1 MQEQGIN
8 DSHTND
14 KNSKPNRLI
23 NESSPY
29 LLQHAHNPVDWYAW
43 GDEALQRAIK
53 EDKPIFISIG
63 YSACH
68 WCHVMAHESFED
80 EGIARLMNEKFI
92 NIKVDREERPD
103 LDDIYQR
110 VAQLATGNGGWP
122 LSVFLTPDQKPF
134 YVGTYFPKD
143 SRYGMP
149 GFGTILIQLSEAY
162 KNRKQEIQSATAE
175 FMNALTSS
183 AQDIQ
188 FSQERQ
194 QDTISKT
201 GRSTLEEAAIAL
213 LHMADNVYGG
223 FGQAPKFP
231 NVSNLLFLLRYYD
244 ISGVNRFKDFVMFTA
259 DKMIR
264 GGIHD
269 QLGGG
274 FARYSTDQ
282 RWQVPHFEKMLYDNA
297 LLIQLYAELY
307 QLSRNKSYLETA
319 EKTLDYVIR
328 EMTSPDG
335 GFYSAQDADSEGEEG
350 KFYTWSKQEI
360 ISYLDDEKKNAEIFC
375 EYYGVTEGGNFEGK
389 NILHITKSTGEIAR
403 KYGQTPEEIEQ
414 VLQHI
419 SKRLFTIRE
428 KRTKPGR
435 DDKILTSWNGLMISA
450 FSKVYRI
457 TNNPTY
463 LSHAT
468 KGIEFIENKIGTSDG
483 RLRRT
488 FKDGVSKLNA
498 YLDDFAFY
506 INALLDV
513 FEVDTNPRYIEKAIL
528 YADSMMRHFW
538 DEKQGNFFFT
548 SDDHEQL
555 IVRTKSLYDLAIPS
569 GNSMAASTLL
579 RLYHITRN
587 SNYLL
592 KAEQI
597 MSAGAKA
604 AAENPFGFGQLLN
617 AIYLY
622 IRKPVEITIIGT
634 NMKKP
639 KDLEQMSDWLG
650 RQFIPNSII
659 ALVKDRSQLDGLNKY
674 PFFDGKKVENN
685 IQTKRISADN
695 GPLIAEH
702 AFVCKNFS
710 CSLPIHSLEQLQKY
724 LGKDNDRNGL

>member
-92 NIKVDREERPD
+92 NIKVDREERSD

-175 FMNALTSS
+175 FMNALTNSV
-183 AQDIQ
+183 QDIQ

-194 QDTISKT
+194 QDTVSKT
-201 GRSTLEEAAIAL
+201 GRSTLEEAAVAL

-297 LLIQLYAELY
+297 LLTQLYAELY

-328 EMTSPDG
+328 EMTSPNG

-360 ISYLDDEKKNAEIFC
+360 ISSLDDEKKNADIFC

-414 VLQHI
+414 VLQNI

-457 TNNPTY
+457 TNNLTY

-498 YLDDFAFY
+498 YLDDYAFY

-513 FEVDTNPRYIEKAIL
+513 FEVDTNSRYIEKAIL
-528 YADSMMRHFW
+528 YADSMIRHFW

-622 IRKPVEITIIGT
+622 IRKPIEITIIGT
-634 NMKKP
+634 NMTKP
-639 KDLEQMSDWLG
+639 KDLEQMSNWLG
-650 RQFIPNSII
+650 RQFFPNSII

-685 IQTKRISADN
+685 ILTKEISADN
-695 GPLIAEH
+695 GPLNSEQ

-710 CSLPIHSLEQLQKY
+710 CSLPIHSLEQLQKS

>member
-43 GDEALQRAIK
+43 GDEALQRALK

-92 NIKVDREERPD
+92 NIKVDREERSD

-175 FMNALTSS
+175 FMNALTNSV
-183 AQDIQ
+183 QDIQ

-194 QDTISKT
+194 QDTVSKT
-201 GRSTLEEAAIAL
+201 GRSTLEEAAVAL

-297 LLIQLYAELY
+297 LLTQLYAELY

-328 EMTSPDG
+328 EMTSPNG

-360 ISYLDDEKKNAEIFC
+360 ISSLDDEKKNADIFC
-375 EYYGVTEGGNFEGK
+375 EYYGVTEGGNFEGE

-419 SKRLFTIRE
+419 SRRLFTIRE

-498 YLDDFAFY
+498 YLDDYAFY

-513 FEVDTNPRYIEKAIL
+513 FEVDTNSRYIEKAIL
-528 YADSMMRHFW
+528 YADSMIRHFW

-622 IRKPVEITIIGT
+622 IRKPIEITIIGT

-650 RQFIPNSII
+650 RQFFPNSII

-685 IQTKRISADN
+685 ILTKEISADN
-695 GPLIAEH
+695 GPLNSEH

-710 CSLPIHSLEQLQKY
+710 CSLPIHSLEQLQKS

>member
-43 GDEALQRAIK
+43 GGEALQRAIK

-80 EGIARLMNEKFI
+80 EGIARLMNQKFI
-92 NIKVDREERPD
+92 NIKVDREERSD

-149 GFGTILIQLSEAY
+149 GFGTILIQVSEAY

-175 FMNALTSS
+175 FMSALTNSV
-183 AQDIQ
+183 QDIQ

-194 QDTISKT
+194 QDTVSKT
-201 GRSTLEEAAIAL
+201 GRSTLEEAAVAL

-282 RWQVPHFEKMLYDNA
+282 RWQVPHFEKMIYDNA
-297 LLIQLYAELY
+297 LLTQLYAELY

-328 EMTSPDG
+328 EMTSPNG

-350 KFYTWSKQEI
+350 KFYNWSKQEI
-360 ISYLDDEKKNAEIFC
+360 ISSLDDEKKNADIFC

-419 SKRLFTIRE
+419 SKRLFAIRE

-498 YLDDFAFY
+498 YLDDYAFY

-513 FEVDTNPRYIEKAIL
+513 FEVDTNSRYIEKAIL
-528 YADSMMRHFW
+528 YADSMIRHFW

-622 IRKPVEITIIGT
+622 VRKPIEITIIGT

-639 KDLEQMSDWLG
+639 KDLEQMSNWLG
-650 RQFIPNSII
+650 RQFFPNSII

-685 IQTKRISADN
+685 ILTKEISADN
-695 GPLIAEH
+695 GPLNSEH

-710 CSLPIHSLEQLQKY
+710 CSLPIHSLEQLQKSI
-724 LGKDNDRNGL
+724 GKDNDRNGL

>member
-92 NIKVDREERPD
+92 NIKVDREERSD

-175 FMNALTSS
+175 FMNALTNSV
-183 AQDIQ
+183 QDIQ

-194 QDTISKT
+194 QDTVSKT
-201 GRSTLEEAAIAL
+201 GRSTLEEAAVAL

-297 LLIQLYAELY
+297 LLTQLYAELY

-328 EMTSPDG
+328 EMTSPNG

-360 ISYLDDEKKNAEIFC
+360 ISSLDDEKKNADIFC

-498 YLDDFAFY
+498 YLDDYAFY

-513 FEVDTNPRYIEKAIL
+513 FEVDTNSRYIEKAIL
-528 YADSMMRHFW
+528 YADSMIRHFW

-622 IRKPVEITIIGT
+622 IRKPIEITIIGT

-685 IQTKRISADN
+685 ILTKEISADN
-695 GPLIAEH
+695 GPLNSEH

-710 CSLPIHSLEQLQKY
+710 CSLPIHSLEQLQKS

>member
-92 NIKVDREERPD
+92 NIKVDREERSD

-175 FMNALTSS
+175 FMNALTNSV
-183 AQDIQ
+183 QDIQ

-194 QDTISKT
+194 QDTVSKT
-201 GRSTLEEAAIAL
+201 GRSTLEEAAVAL

-297 LLIQLYAELY
+297 LLTQLYAELY

-328 EMTSPDG
+328 EMTSPNG

-360 ISYLDDEKKNAEIFC
+360 ISSLDDEKKNADIFC

-463 LSHAT
+463 ISHAT

-498 YLDDFAFY
+498 YLDDYAFY

-513 FEVDTNPRYIEKAIL
+513 FEVDTNSRYIEKAIL
-528 YADSMMRHFW
+528 YADSMIRHFW

-622 IRKPVEITIIGT
+622 IRKPIEITIIGT

-639 KDLEQMSDWLG
+639 KDLEQMSNWLG
-650 RQFIPNSII
+650 RQFFPNSII

-685 IQTKRISADN
+685 ILTKEISADN
-695 GPLIAEH
+695 GPLNSEH

-710 CSLPIHSLEQLQKY
+710 CSLPIHSLEQLQKS

>member
-92 NIKVDREERPD
+92 NIKVDREERSD

-175 FMNALTSS
+175 FMNALTNSV
-183 AQDIQ
+183 QDIQ

-194 QDTISKT
+194 QDTVSKT
-201 GRSTLEEAAIAL
+201 GRSTLEEAAVAL

-297 LLIQLYAELY
+297 LLTQLYAELY

-328 EMTSPDG
+328 EMTSPNG

-360 ISYLDDEKKNAEIFC
+360 ISSLDDEKKNADIFC

-389 NILHITKSTGEIAR
+389 NILHITKDTGEIAR

-498 YLDDFAFY
+498 YLDDYAFY

-513 FEVDTNPRYIEKAIL
+513 FEVDTNSRYIEKAIL
-528 YADSMMRHFW
+528 YADSMIRHFW

-622 IRKPVEITIIGT
+622 IRKPIEITIIGT

-639 KDLEQMSDWLG
+639 KDLEQMSNWLG
-650 RQFIPNSII
+650 RQFFPNSII

-685 IQTKRISADN
+685 ILTKEISADN
-695 GPLIAEH
+695 GPLNSEH

-710 CSLPIHSLEQLQKY
+710 CSLPIHSLEQLQKS

>member
-92 NIKVDREERPD
+92 NIKVDREERSD

-175 FMNALTSS
+175 FMNALTNSV
-183 AQDIQ
+183 QDIQ

-194 QDTISKT
+194 QDTVSKT
-201 GRSTLEEAAIAL
+201 GRSTLEEAAVAL

-297 LLIQLYAELY
+297 LLTQLYAELY

-328 EMTSPDG
+328 EMTSPNG

-360 ISYLDDEKKNAEIFC
+360 ISSLDDEKKNADIFC

-498 YLDDFAFY
+498 YLDDYAFY

-513 FEVDTNPRYIEKAIL
+513 FEVDTNSRYIEKAIL
-528 YADSMMRHFW
+528 YADSMIRHFW

-622 IRKPVEITIIGT
+622 IRKPIEITIIGT
-634 NMKKP
+634 NMNKP

-659 ALVKDRSQLDGLNKY
+659 ALLKDRSQLAGLNKY

-685 IQTKRISADN
+685 ILTKEISAN
-695 GPLIAEH
+695 NEPLNSEH

-710 CSLPIHSLEQLQKY
+710 CSLPIHSLEQLQKS

>member
-43 GDEALQRAIK
+43 GDEALQRALK

-92 NIKVDREERPD
+92 NIKVDREERSD

-175 FMNALTSS
+175 FMNALTNSV
-183 AQDIQ
+183 QDIQ

-194 QDTISKT
+194 QDTVSKT
-201 GRSTLEEAAIAL
+201 GRSTLEEAAVAL

-297 LLIQLYAELY
+297 LLTQLYAELY

-328 EMTSPDG
+328 EMTSPNG

-360 ISYLDDEKKNAEIFC
+360 ISSLDDEKKNADIFC

-498 YLDDFAFY
+498 YLDDYAFY

-513 FEVDTNPRYIEKAIL
+513 FEVDTNSRYIEKAIL
-528 YADSMMRHFW
+528 YADSMIRHFW

-622 IRKPVEITIIGT
+622 IRKPIEITIIGT

-639 KDLEQMSDWLG
+639 KDLEQMSNWLG
-650 RQFIPNSII
+650 RQFFPNSII

-685 IQTKRISADN
+685 ILTKEISADN
-695 GPLIAEH
+695 GPLNSEH

-710 CSLPIHSLEQLQKY
+710 CSLPIHSLEQLQKS

>member
-53 EDKPIFISIG
+53 ENKPIFISIG

-194 QDTISKT
+194 QDTVSKT

-297 LLIQLYAELY
+297 LLTQLYAELY

-319 EKTLDYVIR
+319 ERTLDYVIR
-328 EMTSPDG
+328 EMTSPNG

-350 KFYTWSKQEI
+350 RFYTWSKQEI
-360 ISYLDDEKKNAEIFC
+360 ISSLDDEKKNADILC

-498 YLDDFAFY
+498 YLDDYAFY

-528 YADSMMRHFW
+528 YADSMIRHFW
-538 DEKQGNFFFT
+538 DENQGNFFFT

-587 SNYLL
+587 INYLL

-622 IRKPVEITIIGT
+622 IRKPIEITIIGT
-634 NMKKP
+634 SMKKP

-659 ALVKDRSQLDGLNKY
+659 ALVKDQSQLDGLKKY
-674 PFFDGKKVENN
+674 PFFDGKKVENT
-685 IQTKRISADN
+685 IQTRRISADN
-695 GPLIAEH
+695 GPLNAEH

-710 CSLPIHSLEQLQKY
+710 CSLPIHLLEQLQKY